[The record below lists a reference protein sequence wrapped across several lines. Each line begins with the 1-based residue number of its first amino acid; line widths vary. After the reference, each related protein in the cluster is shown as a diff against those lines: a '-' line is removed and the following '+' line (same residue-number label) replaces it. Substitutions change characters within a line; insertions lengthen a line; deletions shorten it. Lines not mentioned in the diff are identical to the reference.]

1 MRLSDAA
8 RSRERARRKARMP
21 RDDTRRRHVLIV
33 EDENSLA
40 EERAAELSSLGY
52 CATSVEGVAE
62 GLRQARSGEPAILI
76 VDRMLSGGDGLSMIE
91 ILRREGFK
99 TPVLVISAL
108 SAVDERIKGLKA
120 GGDDYLVKPFA
131 MAELTAR
138 IEALLRRV
146 DDTRTSKLRA
156 GDLEMDL
163 IEQTVRRGEAEID
176 LLPREFK
183 LLEFFLRRP
192 GQIVTRAMLLEGV
205 WRYRFNPNTNAVDVH
220 IGNLRRKIDVQGR
233 PSLITNI
240 RGAGFMLNAGP

>member
-1 MRLSDAA
+1 
-8 RSRERARRKARMP
+8 MP
-21 RDDTRRRHVLIV
+21 RDDAQRRHVLIV
-33 EDENSLA
+33 EDEQSLA
-40 EERAAELSSLGY
+40 EEIAAELSGLGY
-52 CATSVEGVAE
+52 YARSVESVAE
-62 GLRQARSGEPAILI
+62 GLRHARSGEASILI
-76 VDRMLSGGDGLSMIE
+76 VDRMLGGADGLSMIE
-91 ILRREGFK
+91 TLRQEGFK

-146 DDTRTSKLRA
+146 EDTRASKLRA

-163 IEQTVRRGEAEID
+163 IEQTVRRGDAEIE

-220 IGNLRRKIDVQGR
+220 IGNLRRKIDVHGH
-233 PSLITNI
+233 PSLITSI
-240 RGAGFMLNAGP
+240 RGAGFMLNAGS